1 MNMVKQSNSLIIEQ
15 ASYWAVLLDDG
26 ELSEKDRRELTH
38 WLLMGPAHVEEF
50 IHACVLLDL
59 MPSVRERFFTSIKLH
74 LRTFRR
80 K

>member
-38 WLLMGPAHVEEF
+38 WCFGQNVNN
-50 IHACVLLDL
+50 
-59 MPSVRERFFTSIKLH
+59 R
-74 LRTFRR
+74 
-80 K
+80 